1 MVGLFE
7 RLSNLIARYRWHKP
21 EAEPKSETALI
32 AAQRLGVRS
41 AANPSTPSPPTT
53 ATTST
58 NTPTAALADL
68 RRAMAAADKRQAR
81 TDADASLL
89 LAVLTSKG
97 HGLTRA
103 QALRLH
109 DDLLRGGLSDP
120 DRQTLRGLYRAATGR
135 EFVCRFAAPTAD

>member
-7 RLSNLIARYRWHKP
+7 RLSNLIARYRHKP

-32 AAQRLGVRS
+32 AAQRLGIRT
-41 AANPSTPSPPTT
+41 AAKPVDNRPPSTMT
-53 ATTST
+53 
-58 NTPTAALADL
+58 ALADL

-109 DDLLRGGLSDP
+109 DDLLRGGLRDP
-120 DRQTLRGLYRAATGR
+120 DRQMLRGLYRTANGR
-135 EFVCRFAAPTAD
+135 EFACRIPAPTAD

>member
-1 MVGLFE
+1 VFE
-7 RLSNLIARYRWHKP
+7 RLSNLIARYRHKP

-32 AAQRLGVRS
+32 AAQRLGIRT
-41 AANPSTPSPPTT
+41 AAKPVDNRPPSTMT
-53 ATTST
+53 
-58 NTPTAALADL
+58 ALADL

-109 DDLLRGGLSDP
+109 DDLLRGGLRDP
-120 DRQTLRGLYRAATGR
+120 DRQMLRGLYRTANGR
-135 EFVCRFAAPTAD
+135 EFACRIPAPTAD